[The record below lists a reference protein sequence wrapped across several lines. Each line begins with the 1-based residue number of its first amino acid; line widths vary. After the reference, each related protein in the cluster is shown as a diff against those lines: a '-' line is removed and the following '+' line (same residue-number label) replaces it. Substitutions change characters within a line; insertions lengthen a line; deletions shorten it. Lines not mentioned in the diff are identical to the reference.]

1 MDYWLGSWSIV
12 APVAAAAAVGHQTD
26 WVPSAPCRAG
36 GKYEP
41 VLIDNAYR
49 VVMKLSIKVV
59 SQADFGS
66 YRCIAK
72 NSLGETDGAIKLYS
86 KICSENSHLLCRQE
100 TVSCA
105 MQRRFFSCLENLSV
119 GLQYN
124 NEYSIDLFCYTMI
137 IIKFGFL
144 NRFLTIF

>member
-124 NEYSIDLFCYTMI
+124 FYSHSYDIISFLIEKFYQMI
-137 IIKFGFL
+137 
-144 NRFLTIF
+144 T